1 MGDADA
7 GDDAK
12 SEAALEE
19 CVRLLSSDSRE
30 KKFVGMLLVTRLVP
44 DADDDATLTRVYE
57 ATGFARFV
65 TSMLRAAP
73 APPGDGVP
81 ATAEEAEA
89 RAAQAT
95 ASHALALATCA
106 ALSKSPDVATDD
118 SMVERLP
125 LFAAAMARK
134 GRYAALPRAAVADA
148 CEAATRVV
156 AAGGEPIARVA
167 ADAGVVAAAAAAV
180 VDAAAAG
187 ADGPRAPDADADGAL
202 PLLGATRLLA
212 MLLESPAAYDHV
224 HGPVHGTENV
234 DPHSEGGFEGG
245 DGAGGD
251 AARPTGASSSEPEP
265 EPMKKKKTRT
275 DRNRKPR
282 APSRARRLPWRT
294 RSPRGR
300 VSRNRSRRCGVC
312 RWCSPRCPRAGR
324 RGGSPPSSP
333 RRRRARRRHEEQQK
347 AFLRTGLTTCAA
359 ASPPFS
365 ARRPR
370 ASSSTSR

>member
-12 SEAALEE
+12 AEATLEE

-44 DADDDATLTRVYE
+44 DSDDDATLTRLYN

-73 APPGDGVP
+73 APSGDG
-81 ATAEEAEA
+81 AAASDAEAEQAEA

-106 ALSKSPDVATDD
+106 ALSKSPEVATDD

-134 GRYAALPRAAVADA
+134 GRYAALPCAAVADA

-156 AAGGEPIARVA
+156 AAGGETIARVA
-167 ADAGVVAAAAAAV
+167 ADAGAVAAAAAAV
-180 VDAAAAG
+180 VDAAG
-187 ADGPRAPDADADGAL
+187 ADADDVRPEADADRAL
-202 PLLGATRLLA
+202 PLLGAMRLLA

-224 HGPVHGTENV
+224 HGPVV
-234 DPHSEGGFEGG
+234 DSNSPSIRGDEKNGG
-245 DGAGGD
+245 DGDPSGN
-251 AARPTGASSSEPEP
+251 GASASE
-265 EPMKKKKTRT
+265 
-275 DRNRKPR
+275 
-282 APSRARRLPWRT
+282 
-294 RSPRGR
+294 RGADG
-300 VSRNRSRRCGVC
+300 GV
-312 RWCSPRCPRAGR
+312 
-324 RGGSPPSSP
+324 
-333 RRRRARRRHEEQQK
+333 
-347 AFLRTGLTTCAA
+347 AA
-359 ASPPFS
+359 AS
-365 ARRPR
+365 
-370 ASSSTSR
+370 

>member
-125 LFAAAMARK
+125 LFAAAMARV
-134 GRYAALPRAAVADA
+134 RAA
-148 CEAATRVV
+148 T
-156 AAGGEPIARVA
+156 
-167 ADAGVVAAAAAAV
+167 
-180 VDAAAAG
+180 
-187 ADGPRAPDADADGAL
+187 PR
-202 PLLGATRLLA
+202 
-212 MLLESPAAYDHV
+212 SPA
-224 HGPVHGTENV
+224 
-234 DPHSEGGFEGG
+234 
-245 DGAGGD
+245 
-251 AARPTGASSSEPEP
+251 
-265 EPMKKKKTRT
+265 
-275 DRNRKPR
+275 PR
-282 APSRARRLPWRT
+282 WRT
-294 RSPRGR
+294 
-300 VSRNRSRRCGVC
+300 
-312 RWCSPRCPRAGR
+312 
-324 RGGSPPSSP
+324 
-333 RRRRARRRHEEQQK
+333 RARRR
-347 AFLRTGLTTCAA
+347 RGSSPRA
-359 ASPPFS
+359 ASP
-365 ARRPR
+365 
-370 ASSSTSR
+370 

>member
-134 GRYAALPRAAVADA
+134 GPTPRSPRRGGGRVRGGDA
-148 CEAATRVV
+148 GRRRGRRAH
-156 AAGGEPIARVA
+156 ARVA

-265 EPMKKKKTRT
+265 EPMKKKKNPNRT
-275 DRNRKPR
+275 ESKSARAGARA
-282 APSRARRLPWRT
+282 APSQAYPFATRPGQPEQIEALRCLSLVLSALPAR
-294 RSPRGR
+294 
-300 VSRNRSRRCGVC
+300 
-312 RWCSPRCPRAGR
+312 GR

-333 RRRRARRRHEEQQK
+333 RRRRARRRREEQQK
-347 AFLRTGLTTCAA
+347 AFLRTGWTTCAA

>member
-134 GRYAALPRAAVADA
+134 GRYAALPA
-148 CEAATRVV
+148 
-156 AAGGEPIARVA
+156 
-167 ADAGVVAAAAAAV
+167 
-180 VDAAAAG
+180 
-187 ADGPRAPDADADGAL
+187 PR
-202 PLLGATRLLA
+202 
-212 MLLESPAAYDHV
+212 
-224 HGPVHGTENV
+224 
-234 DPHSEGGFEGG
+234 
-245 DGAGGD
+245 
-251 AARPTGASSSEPEP
+251 
-265 EPMKKKKTRT
+265 
-275 DRNRKPR
+275 
-282 APSRARRLPWRT
+282 WRT
-294 RSPRGR
+294 
-300 VSRNRSRRCGVC
+300 
-312 RWCSPRCPRAGR
+312 
-324 RGGSPPSSP
+324 
-333 RRRRARRRHEEQQK
+333 RARRR
-347 AFLRTGLTTCAA
+347 RGSSPRA
-359 ASPPFS
+359 ASP
-365 ARRPR
+365 
-370 ASSSTSR
+370 